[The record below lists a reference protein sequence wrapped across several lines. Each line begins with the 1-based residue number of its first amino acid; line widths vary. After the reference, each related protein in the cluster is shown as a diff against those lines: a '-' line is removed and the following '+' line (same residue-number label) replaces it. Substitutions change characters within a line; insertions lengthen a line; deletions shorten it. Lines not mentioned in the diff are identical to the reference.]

1 MLLDEVVVF
10 MTTVS
15 LFKTFNS
22 NCTDHWY
29 GVFYIHQNFKLD
41 FRVQYAKQSLGKYYK
56 EYFKDCSGIAN
67 IFVFKEKKATLG

>member
-22 NCTDHWY
+22 NGTDHWY

-41 FRVQYAKQSLGKYYK
+41 FRVQYAK
-56 EYFKDCSGIAN
+56 DCKAN
-67 IFVFKEKKATLG
+67 IIKNISKTVTVQVLQISLSSKKKKPL